1 MDDRSTEPVD
11 EEQPQD
17 IIDEME
23 ETLDD
28 LHTEFTEAASVIG
41 EEKER
46 IQAIRPV
53 WQSLAESDTDST
65 EYADVYH
72 TGVHALGA
80 YRDQLNDMRDQYG
93 NIGSQVREISSS
105 MASTVAI
112 TAVTHSFFSR
122 GLVSITPAPPTL
134 PPKEETKDVEAA
146 LLKLDPALHA
156 TYLGVRETLY
166 GTRSD
171 PERAAL
177 YEIRQVFD
185 HFFSILA
192 PDDQV
197 RESKY
202 WSPKDGEKSNM
213 VTRDERL
220 RYAANTHARTPI
232 LARTLIGSSR
242 HMLSVHDALNSAHKR
257 GELDANKARYSIREM
272 DTLLRQWIT
281 STDSFA
287 NIASND
293 VNRSAG

>member
-1 MDDRSTEPVD
+1 MDTPDTEPID
-11 EEQPQD
+11 EERPED

-23 ETLDD
+23 QTLDD
-28 LHTEFTEAASVIG
+28 LHAEFTEAAAVIG

-53 WQSLAESDTDST
+53 WQALADSDTDSS
-65 EYADVYH
+65 EYASVFT
-72 TGVHALGA
+72 TGVHALA
-80 YRDQLNDMRDQYG
+80 AHRDQLNEIRDQFG
-93 NIGSQVREISSS
+93 SVGSQVRLISG
-105 MASTVAI
+105 STDSTMAI
-112 TAVTHSFFSR
+112 TAATESFFSR
-122 GLVSITPAPPTL
+122 GLVAVTPLPATL
-134 PPKEETKDVEAA
+134 PPREESRDVEEA
-146 LLKLDPALHA
+146 LLRLDPALHA
-156 TYLGVRETLY
+156 TYVGVREALY

-197 RESKY
+197 RESRY
-202 WSPKDGEKSNM
+202 WSPKEGDKPNP

-220 RYAANTHARTPI
+220 RYAAHTHARTPV

-242 HMLSVHDALNSAHKR
+242 HMLSVHDALNSAHRR
-257 GELDANKARYSIREM
+257 GELDVNKARTSIREM

-281 STDSFA
+281 STESFA
-287 NIASND
+287 HLGGRNAS
-293 VNRSAG
+293 A

>member
-1 MDDRSTEPVD
+1 MDDPASEPID

-17 IIDEME
+17 ILDEME

-41 EEKER
+41 VEKER

-53 WQSLAESDTDST
+53 WQALADSDTDSP
-65 EYADVYH
+65 EYANVYS
-72 TGVHALGA
+72 TGVHALA
-80 YRDQLNDMRDQYG
+80 AHRDFLKDMSDQYG
-93 NIGSQVREISSS
+93 SIGSLVREIRGSTD
-105 MASTVAI
+105 STVAI
-112 TAVTHSFFSR
+112 TAVTQSFFSR
-122 GLVSITPAPPTL
+122 GLVSVAPTPPTL
-134 PPKEETKDVEAA
+134 PPKDEAKDVEAT
-146 LLKLDPALHA
+146 LRRLDPALLA
-156 TYLGVRETLY
+156 TYLGVREALY

-202 WSPKDGEKSNM
+202 WRPQDGDRPNV

-257 GELDANKARYSIREM
+257 GELDVNKARTSIREM
-272 DTLLRQWIT
+272 DILLRQWIT

-287 NIASND
+287 NVANND
-293 VNRSAG
+293 